1 MNIQERFSL
10 RKSAVGLVSVSL
22 LCAIYTSTVAD
33 DTVVTGVN
41 EIIEESQVK
50 DEVSIESE
58 KMNP

>member
-22 LCAIYTSTVAD
+22 LCAIHTSTVAA

-58 KMNP
+58 KMNS